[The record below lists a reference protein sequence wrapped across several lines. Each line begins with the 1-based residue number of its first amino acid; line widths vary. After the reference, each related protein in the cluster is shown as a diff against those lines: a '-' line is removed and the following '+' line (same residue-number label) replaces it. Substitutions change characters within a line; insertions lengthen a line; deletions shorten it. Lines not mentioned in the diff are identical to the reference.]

1 MGGGRISGTAR
12 KPAHSDKKPDKKNN
26 PEDVFS
32 QTSPRLHDEYSG
44 HVRTPCQQSGFPGFH
59 SIHTPRPGFRGDF
72 SIRTRLPARS
82 PLISQADPKSARHRP
97 RIRGRNPSD
106 LAPAASVSARA
117 GRAAPSVIRNRPRKS
132 QPPAAKISPCSGLP
146 PGTTDIS
153 ERFRSV
159 TAFTD
164 FPSPLEENGSRGGSD
179 NGQNPSRIQ
188 GICDKNCDQGNDG
201 NRNGA
206 SQG

>member
-12 KPAHSDKKPDKKNN
+12 KPAHSDKNPTRKTTQKMFFPKPL
-26 PEDVFS
+26 PVFMMNILDMFEHLVNRAD
-32 QTSPRLHDEYSG
+32 SPDSTRFIPLGRVFGE
-44 HVRTPCQQSGFPGFH
+44 
-59 SIHTPRPGFRGDF
+59 IF